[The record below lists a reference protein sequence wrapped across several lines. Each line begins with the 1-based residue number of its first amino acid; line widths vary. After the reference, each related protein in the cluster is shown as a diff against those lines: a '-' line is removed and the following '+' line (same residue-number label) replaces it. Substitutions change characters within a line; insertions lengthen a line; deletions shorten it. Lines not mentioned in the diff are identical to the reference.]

1 MNRRELLEAASQH
14 LNTAII
20 LMTAAGEDRL
30 ALDVEEIA
38 EWLDFTISPRDAQPM
53 PHINH

>member
-38 EWLDFTISPRDAQPM
+38 EWLDFTSSPRDAQPM
-53 PHINH
+53 LRINH